1 MKKHTQF
8 PQQRFVRKWELIK
21 VFVNGSFDVIH
32 HGHLTL
38 LESSKKIGDHLLVAL
53 DSDKRISEKKG
64 PDRPFNSEIN
74 RLSLMRCLKPV
85 DEVKIFG
92 SDEELINIIKEY
104 EPDIMIVGSDW
115 KGKPIIGSQYAKKL
129 VYYERII
136 DESTT
141 KTIES
146 FINRRQM
153 YR

>member
-1 MKKHTQF
+1 MKKRTQF
-8 PQQRFVRKWELIK
+8 LQQRFVRNWGLIK

-32 HGHLTL
+32 HGHLNL
-38 LESSKKIGDHLLVAL
+38 LESAKKLGDHLLVAL

-64 PDRPFNSEIN
+64 FDRPFNSEVN
-74 RLSLMRCLKPV
+74 RFSLMQCLKPV
-85 DEVKIFG
+85 NEVKIFG

-104 EPDIMIVGSDW
+104 EPNIMIVGSDW
-115 KGKPIIGSQYAKKL
+115 KGKPIIGSQYAKEL

-153 YR
+153 HR